1 MGKAKVQKMVC
12 GSVWTNCYFLI
23 NTQTKEMVIIDPA
36 DNAPAMQQHLDKEGL
51 KPVAILLTHGHYDH
65 ILAADDLRKAYG
77 IPIIAHEKEK
87 EVLEDPRKNL
97 TSMLGMNYTL
107 KADQFVK
114 DGQMLDLAG
123 FSIQVLFTPGHTAG
137 GCCYYIADEG
147 IVFCG
152 DTLFNGSV
160 GRTDFPTGSM
170 SALIR
175 SIKEKLMVLPDQ
187 TKAYPGHEGSTDILY
202 EKENNPYL

>member
-1 MGKAKVQKMVC
+1 MGKAKVEKLVC

-23 NTQTKEMVIIDPA
+23 NTQTKETIIIDPA
-36 DNAPAMQQHLDKEGL
+36 DNAPALKQHLDAKGL

-65 ILAADDLRKAYG
+65 MMAADELRKAYG
-77 IPIIAHEKEK
+77 ISVIAHEKEQ

-97 TSMLGMNYTL
+97 TTMIGMNYTL
-107 KADQFVK
+107 KADEFVK

-137 GCCYYIADEG
+137 GCCYYIAEEG
-147 IVFCG
+147 I
-152 DTLFNGSV
+152 
-160 GRTDFPTGSM
+160 M
-170 SALIR
+170 SRLIR
-175 SIKEKLMVLPDQ
+175 SIKEKLMVLPDE

-202 EKENNPYL
+202 EKENNPFL

>member
-1 MGKAKVQKMVC
+1 MKLIHIHG
-12 GSVWTNCYFLI
+12 VWPLYTNTFLLI
-23 NTQTKEMVIIDPA
+23 TAAGHAVVVDPA
-36 DNAPAMQQHLDKEGL
+36 AEAETYLAQLKENNATLTE
-51 KPVAILLTHGHYDH
+51 IFLTHGHYDH
-65 ILAADDLRKAYG
+65 MMAADELRKAHG
-77 IPIIAHEKEK
+77 ISVIAHEKEQ

-97 TSMLGMNYTL
+97 TTMIGMNYTL
-107 KADQFVK
+107 KADEFVK

-170 SALIR
+170 SRLIR
-175 SIKEKLMVLPDQ
+175 SIKEKLMVLPDE

-202 EKENNPYL
+202 EKENNPFL